1 MSDSMY
7 RLAPCPNC
15 RADVSIFQQPSSV
28 GGEAMTQLAT
38 CGGCGAQVTRP
49 HPDENAE
56 WKLQEEFR
64 LPFAKENLDKAARAK
79 HCEPR
84 VTNLQSGSWEGFL
97 IYGSTGNKVAGTV
110 KGRTEAEV
118 IEKLLVLVEGAK
130 TDH

>member
-56 WKLQEEFR
+56 GKLQEECR
-64 LPFAKENLDKAARAK
+64 LPFAKENLEKAARAK
-79 HCEPR
+79 AARAASMQRNVGTRGTAGSAQADTAPGR
-84 VTNLQSGSWEGFL
+84 NLSD
-97 IYGSTGNKVAGTV
+97 
-110 KGRTEAEV
+110 GRAVLV
-118 IEKLLVLVEGAK
+118 IE
-130 TDH
+130 